1 MFVMPIVDVASL
13 PFLII
18 NRRLVGNE
26 QVRDH
31 RLPNR
36 TIPRRYLLINQG
48 ESIGEGTF
56 GKVRMGVHI
65 HTAQKV
71 AIKTLQK

>member
-1 MFVMPIVDVASL
+1 MLHLYPLSIYNKSQSL
-13 PFLII
+13 E
-18 NRRLVGNE
+18 GNE

-31 RLPNR
+31 RLPYR
-36 TIPRRYLLINQG
+36 TIPRRYLFFDSG